1 MTLATQWVV
10 CTIWYMNTQRHGTTI
25 SAPADHVWQVFTDVE
40 RWPNWTPSVVRAA
53 IVDGRALDV
62 GTAVRIKQPRM
73 PELAWVVTE
82 LTVGRSWTWVA
93 TSPGI
98 VTSATHV
105 VEGIDA
111 VTCRINQR
119 IEHRG
124 VLAAVIGP
132 LTASRTRRYLEQEA
146 AGLKSQC
153 ELTWSDGAAS
163 A

>member
-1 MTLATQWVV
+1 
-10 CTIWYMNTQRHGTTI
+10 MNTQQHGTTI

-40 RWPNWTPSVVRAA
+40 RWPTWTPSVVRATV
-53 IVDGRALDV
+53 VDGRSLEA

-73 PELAWVVTE
+73 PALLWVVTE
-82 LTVGRSWTWVA
+82 FTVGSSWTWVA
-93 TSPGI
+93 RSPGI

-111 VTCRINQR
+111 VTSRISQR
-119 IEHRG
+119 IDHRG

-146 AGLKSQC
+146 AGLKSHC
-153 ELTWSDGAAS
+153 EQTWSDGAAS

>member
-1 MTLATQWVV
+1 
-10 CTIWYMNTQRHGTTI
+10 MNPQQHGTMI

-40 RWPNWTPSVVRAA
+40 RRPTWTPSVVRATV
-53 IVDGRALDV
+53 VDGRSLEA

-73 PELAWVVTE
+73 PALLWVVTE
-82 LTVGRSWTWVA
+82 FTVGSSWTWVA
-93 TSPGI
+93 RSPGI

-111 VTCRINQR
+111 VTSRISQR
-119 IEHRG
+119 IDHRG

-146 AGLKSQC
+146 AGLKSHC
-153 ELTWSDGAAS
+153 EQTWSDGAAS